1 MDTNYSKK
9 IYLDYGAT
17 TPVDSRVID
26 AMLPFFSQKFGNPS
40 SVHLYGQT
48 GEAAVETAR
57 SIVSEVF
64 NCLPEEIIF
73 TSCGTESN
81 NLALRGAV
89 HAARKKNGA
98 NHILISP
105 VEHDG
110 ITNTAKQLES
120 LFDVEVEILPVNK
133 FGQVSPEDVA
143 GRIRTTTAIVSVIY
157 GNNEIG
163 SLNPIAEIGKI
174 CREMGVIFH
183 TDAVQAAA
191 HLNIDTNS
199 INADLLSI
207 GAHKLYGPKGIGA
220 LYVRKGIPLL
230 PIQTGGG
237 QEYDLRAG
245 TSNVPLIVGQA
256 EAFRIMN
263 GDGDSYREKLTA
275 MRDHL
280 IGAVLESITD
290 VRLTGHPTDRLPNH
304 ASFVFKGIDGNELLI
319 QLDIEGFACS
329 SGSACKTGNPEPSEV
344 LTAIGLEKDW
354 ALGSLRVTL
363 GKQTTHEEIS
373 MFIDILP
380 KVVSRLRNMGGI

>member
-1 MDTNYSKK
+1 
-9 IYLDYGAT
+9 
-17 TPVDSRVID
+17 
-26 AMLPFFSQKFGNPS
+26 LPFFSQKYGNPS

-48 GEAAVETAR
+48 GEAAIENAR
-57 SIVSEVF
+57 SLVAEVF

-81 NLALRGAV
+81 NLALRGAA
-89 HAARKKNGA
+89 HAAQKKNGA

-110 ITNTAKQLES
+110 VTNTAKQMKALFD
-120 LFDVEVEILPVNK
+120 FDVEFLPVDK

-143 GRIRTTTAIVSVIY
+143 DRIRTTTAIVSVIY

-163 SLNPIAEIGKI
+163 SLNPISKIGRI
-174 CREMGVIFH
+174 CQERGVIFH

-191 HLNIDTNS
+191 HLNIDTKT
-199 INADLLSI
+199 INADLISI

-220 LYVRKGIPLL
+220 LYVRKGVNLL

-237 QEYDLRAG
+237 QETNLRAG

-263 GDGDSYREKLTA
+263 EDRENRNEKLTA
-275 MRDHL
+275 LRDHL
-280 IGAVLESITD
+280 IGELLESIPD
-290 VRLTGHPTDRLPNH
+290 VRLTGHPTNRLPNH
-304 ASFVFKGIDGNELLI
+304 ASFVFKGVDGNELLI

-329 SGSACKTGNPEPSEV
+329 SGSACKTGNPEPSEI

-363 GKQTTHEEIS
+363 GKQTIPEEIS
-373 MFIDILP
+373 RFIDILP
-380 KVVSRLRNMGGI
+380 KVVSGLRNKD

>member
-1 MDTNYSKK
+1 MESNYSKK

-17 TPVDSRVID
+17 TPVDSRVFD
-26 AMLPFFSQKFGNPS
+26 AMSPFFSQKFGNPS
-40 SVHLYGQT
+40 SVHLYGQI
-48 GEAAVETAR
+48 GEAAIENAR
-57 SIVSEVF
+57 SIMAREI

-81 NLALRGAV
+81 NLALRGAA
-89 HAARKKNGA
+89 HAVRKKKGA

-110 ITNTAKQLES
+110 VTNTAKQLKN
-120 LFDVEVEILPVNK
+120 LFDFEVEFLPVDK
-133 FGQVSPEDVA
+133 FGLVSSEDVA
-143 GRIRTTTAIVSVIY
+143 ERIRTTTAIVSVIY

-163 SLNPIAEIGKI
+163 SLNPVEKIGQI
-174 CREMGVIFH
+174 CRARGVIFH

-191 HLNIDTNS
+191 HLHIDTKTLCV
-199 INADLLSI
+199 DLISF

-220 LYVRKGIPLL
+220 LYVRKGVDLL

-237 QEYDLRAG
+237 QENNLRAG

-263 GDGDSYREKLTA
+263 EDRENRNEKLTA
-275 MRDHL
+275 VRDHL
-280 IGAVLESITD
+280 IGEVLESITD
-290 VRLTGHPTDRLPNH
+290 VRLTGHPTARLPNH
-304 ASFVFKGIDGNELLI
+304 ASFVFKDVDGNELLI

-363 GKQTTHEEIS
+363 GKQTTPEEIS
-373 MFIDILP
+373 RFIDILP
-380 KVVSRLRNMGGI
+380 KVVSRLRNMD

>member
-1 MDTNYSKK
+1 MESNYSKK

-17 TPVDSRVID
+17 TPVDSRVFD
-26 AMLPFFSQKFGNPS
+26 AMSPFFSQKFGNPS

-48 GEAAVETAR
+48 GEAAIENAR
-57 SIVSEVF
+57 SIMAGEI
-64 NCLPEEIIF
+64 NCHPEEIIF

-81 NLALRGAV
+81 NLALRGAA
-89 HAARKKNGA
+89 HAVRKKKGA

-110 ITNTAKQLES
+110 VTNTAKQLKN
-120 LFDVEVEILPVNK
+120 LFDFEVEFLPVDK
-133 FGQVSPEDVA
+133 FGLVSSEDVA
-143 GRIRTTTAIVSVIY
+143 ERIRTTTAIVSVIY

-163 SLNPIAEIGKI
+163 SLNPVEKIGQI
-174 CREMGVIFH
+174 CRERGVIFH

-191 HLNIDTNS
+191 HLHIDTKMLYV
-199 INADLLSI
+199 DLISF

-220 LYVRKGIPLL
+220 LYVRKGVDLL

-237 QEYDLRAG
+237 QENNLRAG

-263 GDGDSYREKLTA
+263 EDRENRNEKLIA
-275 MRDHL
+275 VRDHL
-280 IGAVLESITD
+280 IGEVLESITD
-290 VRLTGHPTDRLPNH
+290 VRLTGHPTARLPNH
-304 ASFVFKGIDGNELLI
+304 ASFVFKDVDGNELLI

-344 LTAIGLEKDW
+344 LRAIGLEKDW

-363 GKQTTHEEIS
+363 GNQTTPEEIS
-373 MFIDILP
+373 RFIDILP
-380 KVVSRLRNMGGI
+380 KVVSRLRNMD

>member
-1 MDTNYSKK
+1 MDANYSKK

-17 TPVDSRVID
+17 TPVDSCVLD

-40 SVHLYGQT
+40 SVHFYGQT
-48 GEAAVETAR
+48 GEAAVENAR
-57 SIVSEVF
+57 SIMARGI

-81 NLALRGAV
+81 NLTLRGAA
-89 HAARKKNGA
+89 HAARKKNGN

-110 ITNTAKQLES
+110 VTNTAKQLKTM
-120 LFDVEVEILPVNK
+120 FDFEVEFLPVDK

-143 GRIRTTTAIVSVIY
+143 ERIRKTSAIVSVID

-163 SLNPIAEIGKI
+163 SLNPIDKIGQI
-174 CREMGVIFH
+174 CRERGVIFH

-191 HLNIDTNS
+191 HLQIDTKTLNV
-199 INADLLSI
+199 DLLSI

-220 LYVRKGIPLL
+220 IYVRKGVKLL

-237 QEYDLRAG
+237 QESNLRAG
-245 TSNVPLIVGQA
+245 TSNVPFIVGQA
-256 EAFRIMN
+256 EAFRIIN
-263 GDGDSYREKLTA
+263 EDGDSYREKLTA

-280 IGAVLESITD
+280 IGEVLEAIQD
-290 VRLTGHPTDRLPNH
+290 VRLTGHPSDRLPNH
-304 ASFVFKGIDGNELLI
+304 ASFVFKGVDGNELLM

-363 GKQTTHEEIS
+363 GKPTTREEIS
-373 MFIDILP
+373 KFIEILP
-380 KVVSRLRNMGGI
+380 KVVSKLRNMGGK